1 MVCEVPW
8 SGCLWRGQLWWRVVR
23 FNKVALCDTNI
34 NHRVGR
40 ASLLIPPYITTQDT
54 VLIIIIDLVIIH
66 VQCVIITISTM
77 GLISSQLVTTPGVFN
92 P

>member
-1 MVCEVPW
+1 M
-8 SGCLWRGQLWWRVVR
+8 WRGQLWWRVVR

-66 VQCVIITISTM
+66 VQCVIITM
-77 GLISSQLVTTPGVFN
+77 GLITSPLVTTPGVFHS
-92 P
+92 

>member
-1 MVCEVPW
+1 M
-8 SGCLWRGQLWWRVVR
+8 R
-23 FNKVALCDTNI
+23 FNRFDLCDTNI

-40 ASLLIPPYITTQDT
+40 TYSLIIPSLITTQDT
-54 VLIIIIDLVIIH
+54 VLIIIIILVIIH

-92 P
+92 S

>member
-1 MVCEVPW
+1 M
-8 SGCLWRGQLWWRVVR
+8 R
-23 FNKVALCDTNI
+23 FNRFDLCDTNI

-66 VQCVIITISTM
+66 VQCVIITM
-77 GLISSQLVTTPGVFN
+77 GLITSPLVTTPGVFHS
-92 P
+92 